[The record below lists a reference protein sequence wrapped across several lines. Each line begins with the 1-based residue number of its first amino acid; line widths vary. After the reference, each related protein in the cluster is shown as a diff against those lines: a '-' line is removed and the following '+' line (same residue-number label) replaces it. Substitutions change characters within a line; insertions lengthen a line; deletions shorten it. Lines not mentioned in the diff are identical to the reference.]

1 MIVLLCMWEFIEQ
14 WPCCESIPS
23 LGLIKW
29 IFQRVITDAWLVG
42 ARSCLPDVLQKE
54 KHFSP
59 QSPTQRSIVVWW
71 APELMRIPGK
81 SHLCLAGSLIA
92 NCPWTGFHQ
101 SCPVLT
107 AAFPSVYELSC
118 FCMCLSWNMQP
129 SLRLYPGRRQ
139 HQTEDVIRV
148 SNSPGIVARA
158 EHPSSHSG
166 GDGTMQLIDADQ
178 PNTLLKQISIF
189 HQGKKKSGNSP
200 RWWLFALAL
209 NKQGQQS
216 TAQEG
221 VPREHP
227 RRSQQGKVR
236 DSWSRA
242 DLQRFLPTNT
252 ARGLQSPSLS
262 QHLPASLR
270 QGWWP
275 LPCCH

>member
-118 FCMCLSWNMQP
+118 FCMF
-129 SLRLYPGRRQ
+129 LYVP
-139 HQTEDVIRV
+139 
-148 SNSPGIVARA
+148 
-158 EHPSSHSG
+158 
-166 GDGTMQLIDADQ
+166 
-178 PNTLLKQISIF
+178 LLKHAAIF
-189 HQGKKKSGNSP
+189 ETLPRKKAASDRRCYQGVQQPGDCGSSWAPQQPLWG
-200 RWWLFALAL
+200 WWYHAA
-209 NKQGQQS
+209 
-216 TAQEG
+216 
-221 VPREHP
+221 H
-227 RRSQQGKVR
+227 
-236 DSWSRA
+236 WSRSA
-242 DLQRFLPTNT
+242 
-252 ARGLQSPSLS
+252 
-262 QHLPASLR
+262 
-270 QGWWP
+270 
-275 LPCCH
+275 